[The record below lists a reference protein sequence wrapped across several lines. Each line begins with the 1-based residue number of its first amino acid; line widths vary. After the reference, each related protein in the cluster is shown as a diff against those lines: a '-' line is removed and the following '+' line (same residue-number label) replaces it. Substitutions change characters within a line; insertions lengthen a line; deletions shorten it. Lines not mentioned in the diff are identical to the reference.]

1 MEENLKTMMESKSIN
16 EIEQELT
23 EFVRSGD
30 GYENKLKLTFVLLSI
45 IEAGTQSLQSVDLGD
60 FITQIK
66 NKVEETRLQASA
78 TSDEFNAHINQDDEI
93 TGLLVGRENN
103 RIAVIQGEVRS
114 LLKEY
119 DSIIKKLVQIH
130 DQLPI
135 EKQLEQENNS
145 SRTR

>member
-119 DSIIKKLVQIH
+119 DSIIKNLVQIH

-135 EKQLEQENNS
+135 EKQLEQEKKV
-145 SRTR
+145 

>member
-1 MEENLKTMMESKSIN
+1 MEENLKAMMESKSIN

-23 EFVRSGD
+23 EFVHSGD

-45 IEAGTQSLQSVDLGD
+45 IEAGTQSLQSVDFGD
-60 FITQIK
+60 FITQVK

-78 TSDEFNAHINQDDEI
+78 TSDEFNVHINQDNEI
-93 TGLLVGRENN
+93 TGGLVGKENH
-103 RIAVIQGEVRS
+103 RIAVIQDEVRS

-135 EKQLEQENNS
+135 EKQLEQEKKV
-145 SRTR
+145 